1 MKITRVRATPVNVPL
16 EAAYVWSYGALPG
29 FTQTI
34 IEVETDEG
42 LTGIGEAPSAVAAD
56 VINNTFADALIGRDP
71 IDTTG
76 CELRC
81 LPSSRGVQSVSE
93 LALTAIWGGVEMA
106 LWDLRGKAWDQPVYQ
121 LLGGAV
127 RKDIAFTEYF
137 AYRVAENGKGGE
149 ASAEAVADYCT
160 RMQQEH
166 GSTMFEGKVSDADP
180 KDAVALVRAVRE
192 VIGDDALLR
201 ADSNHAYSV
210 ASARMLA
217 PAFEELSI
225 DCWEDPVGTYED
237 LARLRPHTRLAFSS
251 HNTDFPKAVSLGVP
265 DNIVTNIAGHGGFT
279 ATLKFIGACEKMGIG
294 FWCYSGDSGVAT
306 AAYMHLCASQSWIT
320 KPNQSLLRMQPH
332 DVIEEGPFRPK
343 NNTVR
348 VPEGPGLGV
357 TLSQDKLKFLHRHY
371 LEHGAMNKYHNPA
384 DPGRFV
390 RLPLV

>member
-1 MKITRVRATPVNVPL
+1 MKITNVRATPINVPL
-16 EAAYVWSYGALPG
+16 EAAYIWSYGALPG

-34 IEVETDEG
+34 VEVETDEG
-42 LTGIGEAPSAVAAD
+42 LTGIGEAPSAAAAD
-56 VINNTFADALIGRDP
+56 IINGSFAAALTGRDP
-71 IDTTG
+71 IDISG

-93 LALTAIWGGVEMA
+93 LALTSVWGGVEMA
-106 LWDLRGKAWDQPVYQ
+106 LWDLRGKVWNQPVYQ

-127 RKDIAFTEYF
+127 RKQIPFTEYF
-137 AYRVAENGKGGE
+137 AYRLAESGKGGE
-149 ASAEAVADYCT
+149 ASPEAVADYCT
-160 RMQQEH
+160 RMNEEH
-166 GSTMFEGKVSDADP
+166 GSTLFEGKVADADP
-180 KDAVALVRAVRE
+180 VAAIRLVTAVRKA
-192 VIGDDALLR
+192 IGDDALLR

-217 PAFEELSI
+217 PAFEELGI

-237 LARLRPHTRLAFSS
+237 MARVRPHTRLAFSS
-251 HNTDFPKAVSLGVP
+251 HNTDFPKAAALGVP

-320 KPNQSLLRMQPH
+320 RPNQSLLRMQPY

-343 NNTVR
+343 NNVVD

-357 TLSQDKLKFLHRHY
+357 TLSQDKLKFLHQHY
-371 LEHGAMNKYHNPA
+371 LDHGAMNKYQNPA
-384 DPGRFV
+384 DPGKFV